1 MHDADWDNCSE
12 LGLSSACRPHC
23 SAVLQNAA
31 EREVRSEI
39 CGQWGSPHIRLWS
52 GGDTGWWG
60 VSPLIIFIL
69 AFEIML
75 IIFSSISIPA
85 CSTKIELLPK
95 VDHLNNIRTHRC
107 TADTR
112 KAPKTVPRYLVQKME
127 ISGAD
132 CKNYSRLEVSDD
144 AYLKTCKYLHV
155 GEGTSQYAA
164 I

>member
-1 MHDADWDNCSE
+1 MP
-12 LGLSSACRPHC
+12 GKFLSINS
-23 SAVLQNAA
+23 
-31 EREVRSEI
+31 
-39 CGQWGSPHIRLWS
+39 
-52 GGDTGWWG
+52 
-60 VSPLIIFIL
+60 
-69 AFEIML
+69 
-75 IIFSSISIPA
+75 PA

-107 TADTR
+107 TADPR

-155 GEGTSQYAA
+155 GEGTSQCCNLVIVPKKPNPTTAA
-164 I
+164 DSIDGGK